1 MAIREIQFPS
11 ANGRDTVKAWS
22 YSPLGQP
29 RAIIQLIHGY
39 GEHSRRY
46 LHMINA
52 FLQAGF
58 AVFADDHI
66 GHGKTGV
73 DSGTLGDPHSGG
85 YETYLKDEKSLHD
98 IAVKTYPDLPY
109 CVFGHSWGSM
119 LARGYAAL
127 YGEDIKAVMLCGVC
141 SQMKGCDLS
150 MNDPEFRKAYLA
162 DPSQPVG
169 DWFGKVF
176 YGMTD
181 RVENPISTGDW
192 IASDPR
198 IVADHAADPF
208 NCFDTTLELLYDLVA
223 LYAFI
228 ENKEWAEKV
237 PSRIPFYLIAGD
249 QDPCGNYGEG
259 LYHVANLLAES
270 GNKVRVKAYPGYRHE
285 IHNEIALREE
295 VEAGLIKFMD
305 DVLKG

>member
-1 MAIREIQFPS
+1 M
-11 ANGRDTVKAWS
+11 
-22 YSPLGQP
+22 
-29 RAIIQLIHGY
+29 HGY

-66 GHGKTGV
+66 GHGKTGA

-98 IAVKTYPDLPY
+98 IAVKAYPGLPY
-109 CVFGHSWGSM
+109 FIFGHSWGSM

-141 SQMKGCDLS
+141 SQMKGCDRG
-150 MNDPEFRKAYLA
+150 MKDPDLKAAYIA
-162 DPSQPVG
+162 DPYQPVG

-176 YGMTD
+176 LGMTD
-181 RVENPISTGDW
+181 RVEHPNGPADW

-228 ENKEWAEKV
+228 ENTEWAEKV

-249 QDPCGNYGEG
+249 HNTFVERDVTDDMILGVMRRVIRDGREITTKDPRYR
-259 LYHVANLLAES
+259 LYVHLWCDCSPLRMLILRIKRKIRGYLGAVRRRLRS
-270 GNKVRVKAYPGYRHE
+270 GSG
-285 IHNEIALREE
+285 
-295 VEAGLIKFMD
+295 IK
-305 DVLKG
+305 K

>member
-1 MAIREIQFPS
+1 MAIREISFPS

-29 RAIIQLIHGY
+29 RAVIQLIHGY

-66 GHGKTGV
+66 GHGKTGA

-98 IAVKTYPDLPY
+98 IAVKAYPGLPY
-109 CVFGHSWGSM
+109 FIFGHSWGSM

-127 YGEDIKAVMLCGVC
+127 YGDDIRAVMLCGVC
-141 SQMKGCDLS
+141 SQMKGCDRG
-150 MNDPEFRKAYLA
+150 MKDPDLKAAYIA
-162 DPSQPVG
+162 DPYQPVG

-176 YGMTD
+176 LGMTD
-181 RVENPISTGDW
+181 RVENPNGPADW

-228 ENKEWAEKV
+228 ENAEWAEKV

-270 GNKVRVKAYPGYRHE
+270 GNSVRVKAYPGYRHE

-295 VEAGLIKFMD
+295 VEAGLIRFMD

>member
-29 RAIIQLIHGY
+29 RAVIQLIHGY

-66 GHGKTGV
+66 GHGKTGA

-85 YETYLKDEKSLHD
+85 FETYLKDEKSLHD
-98 IAVKTYPDLPY
+98 IAAAAWPGLPY
-109 CVFGHSWGSM
+109 FVFGHSWGSM

-127 YGEDIKAVMLCGVC
+127 YGDDIKGVMLCGVC
-141 SQMKGCDLS
+141 SQMKGCEAG
-150 MNDPEFRKAYLA
+150 MRDPEFKKAYLA
-162 DPSQPVG
+162 DPYQPVG
-169 DWFGKVF
+169 EWFGKIF
-176 YGMTD
+176 LGMTD
-181 RVENPISTGDW
+181 RVEHPNGPSDW

-228 ENKEWAEKV
+228 ENTEWAQKV

-259 LYHVANLLAES
+259 LYHTANLLAES
-270 GNKVRVKAYPGYRHE
+270 GNKIRVKAYPGYRHE
-285 IHNEIALREE
+285 IHNEIALRDE
-295 VEAGLIKFMD
+295 VEAGLIRFMD
-305 DVLKG
+305 DVLEG